1 MGTRF
6 CLGLACVALVAAL
19 AGCGRADQAA
29 EQTHPDTTMINA
41 SAALVEQP
49 AGPSAV
55 AADSTDTCQAAKVHG
70 FIGRPDDAATRA
82 ALAAMI
88 GKRAVRWVRPGT
100 AVTQDMQ
107 PGRLNVIVV
116 EDGQI
121 GSLRCG

>member
-19 AGCGRADQAA
+19 AGCGRADQSA
-29 EQTHPDTTMINA
+29 EQTPPDTAMINA
-41 SAALVEQP
+41 SAALVETP
-49 AGPSAV
+49 TGSDAV
-55 AADSTDTCQAAKVHG
+55 STDGTDTCHAARISS
-70 FIGRPDDAATRA
+70 FIGRPDDPATRA
-82 ALAAMI
+82 ALAALI
-88 GKRAVRWVRPGT
+88 GKRAVRWVGPGT

-116 EDGQI
+116 EDGRI

>member
-19 AGCGRADQAA
+19 AGCGRADQSA
-29 EQTHPDTTMINA
+29 EQTPPDTAMINA
-41 SAALVEQP
+41 SAALVETP
-49 AGPSAV
+49 TGSDAV
-55 AADSTDTCQAAKVHG
+55 STDGTDTCQAARISS
-70 FIGRPDDAATRA
+70 FIGRPDDPATRA
-82 ALAAMI
+82 ALTAVI
-88 GKRAVRWVRPGT
+88 GKRAVRWVGPGT

-116 EDGQI
+116 EDGRI

>member
-19 AGCGRADQAA
+19 AGCGRADQSA
-29 EQTHPDTTMINA
+29 EQTPPDTAMINA
-41 SAALVEQP
+41 SAALVETP
-49 AGPSAV
+49 TGSDAV
-55 AADSTDTCQAAKVHG
+55 STDGTDTCQAARISS
-70 FIGRPDDAATRA
+70 FIGRPDDPATRA
-82 ALAAMI
+82 ALAAVI
-88 GKRAVRWVRPGT
+88 GKRAVRWVGPGT

-116 EDGQI
+116 EDGRI